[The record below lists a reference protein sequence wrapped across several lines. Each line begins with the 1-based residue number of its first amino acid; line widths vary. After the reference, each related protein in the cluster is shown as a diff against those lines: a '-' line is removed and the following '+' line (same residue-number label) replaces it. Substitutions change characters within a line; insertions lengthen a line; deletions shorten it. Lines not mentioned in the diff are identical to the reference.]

1 MSFGQ
6 LGAVIVNSNG
16 TTGDGSLEINIP
28 GKMQNVIF
36 MSCRLSGFVKIA
48 EGLDEQTNT
57 FLNQM
62 LNIIHKCTA
71 RWDGSANKNDGDVY
85 LITWLLPSTEQTS
98 DNESEAKLLE
108 QRTDFADK
116 SLIAAVK
123 IVSEMRRATYLKDYF
138 RKKRLLQAF
147 GDDAAAQPYITI
159 GIH

>member
-1 MSFGQ
+1 MVSIIKTLADDPLSKPEMPELEEPEREEEEAQQADKNEMKTAELSKAIFRIGNLLQMSFGQ

-48 EGLDEQTNT
+48 EGLEEHTNT

-85 LITWLLPSTEQTS
+85 LITWLLPSTE
-98 DNESEAKLLE
+98 
-108 QRTDFADK
+108 
-116 SLIAAVK
+116 
-123 IVSEMRRATYLKDYF
+123 
-138 RKKRLLQAF
+138 
-147 GDDAAAQPYITI
+147 
-159 GIH
+159 